1 MSRLSGSIRLVSEK
15 PPIVAPSEK
24 TVDNLFAFNKGIS
37 ITANDGYEVI
47 LRPEVHGF
55 DIRIKTPRAV
65 NLNNF
70 AVRAK
75 DLKLP
80 KTGDYFVTF
89 DVKSSVV
96 TNIEIATDIND
107 KQTNRSPV
115 TPTTT
120 GSKYLGVHKDI
131 NPDAYKDHG
140 INGGFIDFNIIR
152 GNLNEGIVIHIE
164 NIMIGAGDK
173 EAPFSRPIEDIVA
186 NALNGID
193 RQPVVARRF
202 LATKNFD
209 YKNGKEVDAND
220 GVAYL
225 DFIVPRKT
233 KTSDYTIANMY
244 MCLEPMRFNEDPD
257 EDAIKQTGKWKLVNR
272 KAIEQID
279 TLISHTIDT
288 SNLSAQRVIF
298 KSGNTLKGVITGTP
312 GSSVTSDA
320 SGDNVKGNPKYYMW
334 LGSDIP
340 ESAPFSIDVDGNVKI
355 GGKASFQRTSRDV
368 TSSITITTDTR
379 DSLFNVIDTKQTS
392 ITITIDGGD
401 YSNKE
406 FEFTSMSNISNISNG
421 GFQLRAGDNI
431 KFIYGDKISKLIYVN
446 YIGKSVRLRHIKTN
460 IYGTVE
466 NYLVVTNASDFT
478 YDNYQGIIL
487 NKPIEYP
494 GTRYDIS
501 VSIKNK
507 YFYFKN
513 KNLVVND
520 NDNVF
525 INTNISDELKR
536 VGIST
541 SKIEL
546 GDIRVTVSVVRYF
559 NRDNASRDGVGEDK
573 PVNNDAIKTATAF
586 ITGIG
591 QAYFL
596 ESGSGTNIGHALIN
610 IDLNKLSS
618 NYLNNIIAP
627 MSAGNSV
634 VLIWNEISNNTIG
647 HAWAIPLCEGKEIN
661 QDNYINHSLIISPK
675 AYMEQQ
681 NEDGTDEQDIVV
693 FNGTLYINH

>member
-15 PPIVAPSEK
+15 PPIIAPSEK
-24 TVDNLFAFNKGIS
+24 AVDNLFAFNKGIS
-37 ITANDGYEVI
+37 ITANNGYEVI

-55 DIRIKTPRAV
+55 DIKLTNIGAV
-65 NLNNF
+65 NINNF

-80 KTGDYFVTF
+80 KTGNYFVTF
-89 DVKSSVV
+89 DVRSATDTDV
-96 TNIEIATDIND
+96 NIATDIND
-107 KQTNRSPV
+107 EQTSTSPV
-115 TPTTT
+115 AIPTTKT
-120 GSKYLGVHKDI
+120 NKYFGLHKNI
-131 NPDAYKDHG
+131 NPDAFKDHG
-140 INGGFIDFNIIR
+140 INGGFIDFNIIS
-152 GNLNEGIVIHIE
+152 GNLATMTTIHIE

-173 EAPFSRPIEDIVA
+173 EAPFSRPIEDVVA

-193 RQPVVARRF
+193 RPTVVPRRF
-202 LATKNFD
+202 LATKDFQ
-209 YKNGKEVDAND
+209 YKNGKEIDAND

-225 DFIVPRKT
+225 DFIVP
-233 KTSDYTIANMY
+233 SDADYKKANMY
-244 MCLEPMRFNEDPD
+244 MCLEPMSFNNNPTEA
-257 EDAIKQTGKWKLVNR
+257 AIKATGKWKLVHR

-279 TLISHTIDT
+279 TLISNTIDT

-431 KFIYGDKISKLIYVN
+431 KFIYGDKTSKLIYVN

-478 YDNYQGIIL
+478 YDNNQGIIL

-501 VSIKNK
+501 VSIKDK

-596 ESGSGTNIGHALIN
+596 ESGSGTNIGHTLIN

-661 QDNYINHSLIISPK
+661 QDKYINHSLIISPK
-675 AYMEQQ
+675 AYMEQR